1 MYGRPPRV
9 KLDISIRIKHH
20 NETHCKERSIVFT
33 NQDQNY
39 LRHPNLHIMLELTV
53 KRGEPSFIPPA
64 EETQKGLYY
73 LSSIDRNNAMT
84 VPTLYV
90 FKHNDQ
96 GNVKAAEV
104 IKDALS
110 KVLVHYYPLAGR
122 MAVDTEG
129 KLTVDCT
136 GEGAVF
142 VEAEANASIE
152 IIGDLR
158 KPDFSVTKFE
168 CGGFVVG
175 LYTNHCILD
184 GFGGMQFIN
193 SWGETARGLPLQI
206 NPHLDRSI
214 LKPRNPPKIEFP
226 HHEFDQI
233 EDISNTINLDK
244 EDLIHKSF
252 IFDPEQLKQLKIKVM
267 EDGDLAKCSSFE
279 ALVALTW
286 KLRTKALSLHPN
298 QRIKLLFAVD
308 GRSRFDPP
316 IPHGYFGNCVVHTYV
331 ISSAG
336 EISEN
341 PISSTVRLVLEA
353 IGKVTDKYIRSVI
366 DYIELNRLQPS
377 LSATLMISTW
387 CKLPFDS
394 TDFGWG
400 VPHVSGLA
408 TVVESKEI
416 ILFLAHGSD
425 RKSINVL
432 VSLPASAIKIFEE
445 LMIDLFEL
453 LRVENE
459 GFMDETFFVEIDGV

>member
-1 MYGRPPRV
+1 
-9 KLDISIRIKHH
+9 
-20 NETHCKERSIVFT
+20 
-33 NQDQNY
+33 
-39 LRHPNLHIMLELTV
+39 MLELTV
-53 KRGEPSFIPPA
+53 KRGEPSFVPPA
-64 EETQKGLYY
+64 EETQRGLYY
-73 LSSIDRNNAMT
+73 LSNIDQNTAMT
-84 VPTLYV
+84 VPTLYS
-90 FKHNDQ
+90 FKHNDK
-96 GNVKAAEV
+96 GNEKAAEV

-110 KVLVHYYPLAGR
+110 KILVHYYPLAGR

-142 VEAEANASIE
+142 VEAQANASLE
-152 IIGDLR
+152 MLGDLR
-158 KPDFSVTKFE
+158 KPDFSVLKLLLCDIVDPRMILEIPPLMVQVTKFE

-184 GFGGMQFIN
+184 GFGAMQFMN
-193 SWGETARGLPLQI
+193 SWSETARGLPLQI
-206 NPHLDRSI
+206 NPYLDRSI
-214 LKPRNPPKIEFP
+214 LKPRNPPRIDFP

-286 KLRTKALSLHPN
+286 KMRTKALSLHPN
-298 QRIKLLFAVD
+298 QRIKLLFPVD

-331 ISSAG
+331 ISGAG
-336 EISEN
+336 EITKN
-341 PISSTVRLVLEA
+341 PLSSIVRLVQEA

-366 DYIELNRLQPS
+366 DYMELNRLQPS
-377 LSATLMISTW
+377 LTATLLISSW
-387 CKLPFDS
+387 CKLPFDT

-408 TVVESKEI
+408 SLAESKEI

-432 VSLPASAIKIFEE
+432 VSLPASAMKIFEE
-445 LMIDLFEL
+445 LMAGVEL
-453 LRVENE
+453 WLP
-459 GFMDETFFVEIDGV
+459 